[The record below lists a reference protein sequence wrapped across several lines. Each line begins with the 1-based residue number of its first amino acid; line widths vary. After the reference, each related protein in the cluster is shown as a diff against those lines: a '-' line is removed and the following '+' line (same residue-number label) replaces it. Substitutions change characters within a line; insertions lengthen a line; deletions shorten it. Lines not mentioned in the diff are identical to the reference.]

1 MSNVLPFNGIT
12 FLDLDPDDILEAN
25 KGQFDGVVLIGLDE
39 DGEEI
44 LASSY
49 SNAPTILWMLER
61 SKLRVLKSIDEEKN
75 HA

>member
-1 MSNVLPFNGIT
+1 MSNVLPFNGTTI
-12 FLDLDPDDILEAN
+12 LDLDPDDILEAN
-25 KGQFDGVVLIGLDE
+25 KGQFDGVILIGLDA

-49 SNAPTILWMLER
+49 SDAPTILWMLER
-61 SKLRVLKSIDEEKN
+61 AKLRVLRSVNEEKN